1 MLTGCLSSAQL
12 SSFRFYGRQKCCR
25 DFQNYANAASGV
37 DGLPHSE
44 LRSPSTQPS
53 PVGHKGPY
61 WALCCSTWWA
71 LRGPS
76 FVTYECSCGSQP
88 WTQAGDREKMA
99 ASFSPISFPKEAGL
113 GWARVRV
120 SPESDLD
127 QAFDPLRQPREEL
140 EHSLLC
146 EAPTP
151 GTARSCSQGWMPLPG
166 CGGSVHSRVHLV
178 AVSELGK
185 LY

>member
-1 MLTGCLSSAQL
+1 MLRGVYASLLTAAVLTGCLSSAQL
-12 SSFRFYGRQKCCR
+12 SSFRFLRKTKCCR

-44 LRSPSTQPS
+44 PAAPQPGPS
-53 PVGHKGPY
+53 PVVSHKGPY

-76 FVTYECSCGSQP
+76 FVTYECSVAPSHGLRL
-88 WTQAGDREKMA
+88 GDRGEDGCFLL
-99 ASFSPISFPKEAGL
+99 SHLFPQGGRL

-127 QAFDPLRQPREEL
+127 QALIP
-140 EHSLLC
+140 
-146 EAPTP
+146 
-151 GTARSCSQGWMPLPG
+151 
-166 CGGSVHSRVHLV
+166 
-178 AVSELGK
+178 
-185 LY
+185 